1 MLPDLAREGSVGEHI
16 LRRQPDSNTLRRPG
30 EVAHA
35 ELFQRRL
42 DVLGF
47 HLTRGQVVDA
57 LVNNPPT
64 LFADPWL
71 LLCKLENK
79 IDDLGPLLKGHGGLE
94 QDGGFDDRFSAEET
108 AEKVVAL
115 FLYETKGYPS

>member
-1 MLPDLAREGSVGEHI
+1 MLPDLAREGSIGEHI
-16 LRRQPDSNTLRRPG
+16 LRRQPDSNTLGRPG

-42 DVLGF
+42 DVLRF
-47 HLTRGQVVDA
+47 HLTHGQVVDT

-79 IDDLGPLLKGHGGLE
+79 IDDLSPLLEGHGGLE
-94 QDGGFDDRFSAEET
+94 QDGGFDDRFSAEKT